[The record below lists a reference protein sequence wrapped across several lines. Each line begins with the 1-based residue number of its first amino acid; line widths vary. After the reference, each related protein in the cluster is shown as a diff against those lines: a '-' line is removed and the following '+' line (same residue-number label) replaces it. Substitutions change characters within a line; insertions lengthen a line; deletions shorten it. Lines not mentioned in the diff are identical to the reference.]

1 MGIGKKRTNFGE
13 QCFHYFKGK
22 HKNNCTWMFYSCELI
37 LIDIKIAEPLY
48 VFVRI
53 EQIRKYTMG
62 RWEPGTYLL
71 EKRSYK

>member
-1 MGIGKKRTNFGE
+1 
-13 QCFHYFKGK
+13 
-22 HKNNCTWMFYSCELI
+22 MFYSCELI